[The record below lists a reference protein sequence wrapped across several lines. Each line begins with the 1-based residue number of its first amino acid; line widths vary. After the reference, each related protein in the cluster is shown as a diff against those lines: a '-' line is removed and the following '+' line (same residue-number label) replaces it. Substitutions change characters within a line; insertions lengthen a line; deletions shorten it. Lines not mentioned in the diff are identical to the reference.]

1 MNIFIKIVLRLTL
14 PIIWAITLCCTVFTI
29 MAFFIPGLIA
39 AFICWTITSNAHWD
53 LTVIWPF
60 IPIPIMLLYMDW
72 LKNKDVIK

>member
-1 MNIFIKIVLRLTL
+1 
-14 PIIWAITLCCTVFTI
+14 

-53 LTVIWPF
+53 LTLIWSF
-60 IPIPIMLLYMDW
+60 IPVAIMLLYMDW